1 MLDGRDIG
9 TVVCP
14 EADVKFFVIAS
25 DEERARRRHLEL
37 AEGGSGIGY
46 DEVLADIRTRDARD
60 RERTA
65 APLKPAVDAH
75 LLDTTNLDIEAA
87 FKAAVELIDT
97 ALDRAGHTP

>member
-1 MLDGRDIG
+1 M
-9 TVVCP
+9 
-14 EADVKFFVIAS
+14 
-25 DEERARRRHLEL
+25 
-37 AEGGSGIGY
+37 
-46 DEVLADIRTRDARD
+46 LADIRTRDARD
-60 RERTA
+60 RERAA